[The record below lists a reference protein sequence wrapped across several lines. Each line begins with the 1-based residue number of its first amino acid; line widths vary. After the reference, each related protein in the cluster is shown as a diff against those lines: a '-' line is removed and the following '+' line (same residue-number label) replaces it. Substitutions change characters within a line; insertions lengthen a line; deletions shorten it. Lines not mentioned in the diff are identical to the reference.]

1 MGACT
6 SFQKDPDSPMRCR
19 LGLVSRAK
27 RIFVSSPAKDR
38 TLNGGSPVDRFGFQ
52 SSGFESSKEDIFFD
66 SRTWLDSDCEDDF
79 VSVNG
84 EFTPSRGSTPNHQ
97 INSPVTPQFDNHFPS
112 EKYPD
117 SNSEPSPT
125 GRKKLAELLH
135 ETLQSE
141 QVNVPNAAEA
151 RVDSNV
157 KPDINKTNTDQPQ
170 NSENATLYHSGA
182 CFICSSEVT
191 PNRDPKS
198 GKEKT
203 WKTGHCCLPSLQSF
217 GFDERRHE
225 MSPGRCT
232 V

>member
-1 MGACT
+1 MMNNFLHA
-6 SFQKDPDSPMRCR
+6 
-19 LGLVSRAK
+19 
-27 RIFVSSPAKDR
+27 
-38 TLNGGSPVDRFGFQ
+38 
-52 SSGFESSKEDIFFD
+52 
-66 SRTWLDSDCEDDF
+66 
-79 VSVNG
+79 
-84 EFTPSRGSTPNHQ
+84 EFTPSQGSTPNHQ
-97 INSPVTPQFDNHFPS
+97 INSPMTPQFDNHFPS

-157 KPDINKTNTDQPQ
+157 KPVIKKTNTDQLQ
-170 NSENATLYHSGA
+170 NSANATLYHSGA
-182 CFICSSEVT
+182 CSICSSEVT

-198 GKEKT
+198 RKEKT

>member
-1 MGACT
+1 MGVCT
-6 SFQKDPDSPMRCR
+6 SFQKGPDSPMRCR

-52 SSGFESSKEDIFFD
+52 SSGFESRKEDIFFD
-66 SRTWLDSDCEDDF
+66 SRAWLDSDCEDDF
-79 VSVNG
+79 LSVNG

-157 KPDINKTNTDQPQ
+157 KPDINQTNTDQPQ

-182 CFICSSEVT
+182 CSICSSEVT

-198 GKEKT
+198 RKEKT

-225 MSPGRCT
+225 TSPGRCT